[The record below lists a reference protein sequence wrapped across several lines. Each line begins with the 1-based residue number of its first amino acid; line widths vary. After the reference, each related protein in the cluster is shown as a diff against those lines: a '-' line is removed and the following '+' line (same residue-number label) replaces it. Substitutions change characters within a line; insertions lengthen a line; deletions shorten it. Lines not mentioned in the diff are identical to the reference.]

1 MAKSGSIWMKA
12 IEQRLEVT
20 KLKGLE
26 AARSTAGARE
36 ALDPQQKLVVARLA
50 GRNLDGLNPRGESET
65 EWWVWLPRPNSSLR
79 ACSAFW
85 RRCSGPI
92 GEASSGEI
100 RVNDVLGLGGS
111 VVEWL

>member
-1 MAKSGSIWMKA
+1 MRG
-12 IEQRLEVT
+12 
-20 KLKGLE
+20 
-26 AARSTAGARE
+26 AGAQE
-36 ALDPQQKLVVARLA
+36 KLVVAQLA
-50 GRNLDGLNPRGESET
+50 GRNLDGLNPQGESET

-100 RVNDVLGLGGS
+100 RVDDVLGLGGS
-111 VVEWL
+111 VVEW